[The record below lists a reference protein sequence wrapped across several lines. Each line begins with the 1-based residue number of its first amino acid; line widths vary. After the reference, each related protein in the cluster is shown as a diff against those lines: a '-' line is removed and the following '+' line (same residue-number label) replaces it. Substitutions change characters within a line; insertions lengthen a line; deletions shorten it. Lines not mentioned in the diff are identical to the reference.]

1 MFEKI
6 FISIMQKVKLLIIIF
21 IFPLLGIGCV
31 CQDQKTPVDYVNAY
45 IGNISHL
52 LVPTYPTVHLPN
64 SMLRVYAQRSDYT
77 GDRLNG
83 LPLFLIGH
91 RGGFA
96 FNLSPYQGDAS
107 GLKPVVAYG
116 YDQEVVKP
124 YYYSVLLD
132 SLNARVKYAPSHQS
146 AVYEIDFNN
155 QADSYLIL
163 NSKEGNLKVAGNT
176 ISGDQPI
183 GKEDKAYIYL
193 ETEVAPVSSGI
204 LSEQGMDQ
212 KVSGGSCVVLKFPK
226 EVRVMK
232 IRYGISFIS
241 SEQARKNLYREIE
254 GYNVDSVAQIGR
266 NIWNEKL
273 KKISVQG
280 HDEDQKIV
288 FYTSIYRVCERPVCI
303 SEDGYYYSGFDKR
316 YIMTMEYLSIQMI
329 GFGTPFEQHI
339 HCELLWTRL
348 LSKIC

>member
-1 MFEKI
+1 
-6 FISIMQKVKLLIIIF
+6 MQKVKLLIIIF

-64 SMLRVYAQRSDYT
+64 SMLRVYAQRLDYT

-96 FNLSPYQGDAS
+96 FNLSPYQGDTL
-107 GLKPVVAYG
+107 GLKPVVAYE

-155 QADSYLIL
+155 HAGSYLIL
-163 NSKEGNLKVAGNT
+163 NSKKGNLKVAGNT
-176 ISGDQPI
+176 
-183 GKEDKAYIYL
+183 
-193 ETEVAPVSSGI
+193 
-204 LSEQGMDQ
+204 
-212 KVSGGSCVVLKFPK
+212 VSGST
-226 EVRVMK
+226 
-232 IRYGISFIS
+232 
-241 SEQARKNLYREIE
+241 N
-254 GYNVDSVAQIGR
+254 
-266 NIWNEKL
+266 W
-273 KKISVQG
+273 
-280 HDEDQKIV
+280 
-288 FYTSIYRVCERPVCI
+288 
-303 SEDGYYYSGFDKR
+303 
-316 YIMTMEYLSIQMI
+316 
-329 GFGTPFEQHI
+329 
-339 HCELLWTRL
+339 
-348 LSKIC
+348 

>member
-1 MFEKI
+1 
-6 FISIMQKVKLLIIIF
+6 MQKVKLLIIIF

-64 SMLRVYAQRSDYT
+64 SMLRVYAQRLDYT

-107 GLKPVVAYG
+107 GLKPVVAYE

-155 QADSYLIL
+155 HADSYLIL

-254 GYNVDSVAQIGR
+254 GCRQRSTDR
-266 NIWNEKL
+266 
-273 KKISVQG
+273 
-280 HDEDQKIV
+280 
-288 FYTSIYRVCERPVCI
+288 T
-303 SEDGYYYSGFDKR
+303 
-316 YIMTMEYLSIQMI
+316 
-329 GFGTPFEQHI
+329 
-339 HCELLWTRL
+339 
-348 LSKIC
+348 

>member
-1 MFEKI
+1 M
-6 FISIMQKVKLLIIIF
+6 
-21 IFPLLGIGCV
+21 LGIGCV

-64 SMLRVYAQRSDYT
+64 SMLRVYAQRLDYT

-107 GLKPVVAYG
+107 GLKPVVAYE

-155 QADSYLIL
+155 HADSYLIL

-193 ETEVAPVSSGI
+193 ETEVAPVSCGI

-266 NIWNEKL
+266 NIWNEN
-273 KKISVQG
+273 
-280 HDEDQKIV
+280 
-288 FYTSIYRVCERPVCI
+288 
-303 SEDGYYYSGFDKR
+303 
-316 YIMTMEYLSIQMI
+316 
-329 GFGTPFEQHI
+329 
-339 HCELLWTRL
+339 
-348 LSKIC
+348 